1 MLQRYSEP
9 LYPTLTCFEA
19 EGRVDVLTGLVE
31 REVDVVE
38 VAEDEA
44 GQPAARYQ
52 STHPTSH
59 RLKLTT
65 TKRKRVNRAASAER
79 AAGVTDETDK
89 EVKVKENEVRGQI

>member
-1 MLQRYSEP
+1 M
-9 LYPTLTCFEA
+9 
-19 EGRVDVLTGLVE
+19 LTGLVE